1 MATYPLFPTIPTE
14 GAEFEDDETDD
25 TSDTGSDL
33 VPKFDLG
40 GSSDDEDDDFDDD
53 DGLGDI
59 STTAAFPGDLTKL
72 MTLGKPAGAFPTGAF
87 PMTQR
92 VQAAPVTLTTPV
104 PLPAPIIGGLRLN
117 LLPQAAPAITGLTLP
132 MAKLTTL
139 PTAQVPTLT
148 TLPTAQVP
156 TIPAI
161 GGLVIPQQQPPA
173 PATKKIDVDVEAIFA
188 KMPGIT
194 ITGTPGAPDIAPD
207 VNDLLI
213 KDSSES
219 DDEFEAR
226 RTLTLKLASIPDY
239 KLNGSTCLTIG
250 HMMMKKSKMGLTY
263 DPDIE
268 NAIGYLMA
276 LLQR

>member
-1 MATYPLFPTIPTE
+1 
-14 GAEFEDDETDD
+14 
-25 TSDTGSDL
+25 
-33 VPKFDLG
+33 
-40 GSSDDEDDDFDDD
+40 
-53 DGLGDI
+53 
-59 STTAAFPGDLTKL
+59 

-104 PLPAPIIGGLRLN
+104 PLPAPVIGGLRLN

-132 MAKLTTL
+132 MAKVPTFTAL

-161 GGLVIPQQQPPA
+161 GGLVIAQPQLP
-173 PATKKIDVDVEAIFA
+173 PATKKVDVEAIFA